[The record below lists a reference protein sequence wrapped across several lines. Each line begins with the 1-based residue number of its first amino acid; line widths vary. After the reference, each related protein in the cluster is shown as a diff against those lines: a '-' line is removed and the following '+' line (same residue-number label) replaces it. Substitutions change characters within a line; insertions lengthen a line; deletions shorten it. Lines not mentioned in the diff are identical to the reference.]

1 MIMPFGKHRGKT
13 IEAIADDDLNYLGWL
28 LTITLNPILYMEV
41 ARVYAD
47 RTGYTGEIPLP
58 MPFAE
63 SERASESR
71 PPSRFFDDCDYFGD
85 DTPSIPI
92 HRKTITL
99 TSDDQIDLHLL
110 LRKIVPHD
118 KIEPLA
124 LAVLNRILHGP
135 QLSTS
140 KSCLRQFAAS
150 YGVDMS
156 AVLEKL
162 VAAGWISYGETMR
175 PGPSAY
181 RIITMGTRA
190 AEVISKVL

>member
-1 MIMPFGKHRGKT
+1 MIIPFGKYKGRS
-13 IEAIADDDLNYLGWL
+13 IETIADEDLNYLGWL

-47 RTGYTGEIPLP
+47 RTGYTGEIPIP
-58 MPFAE
+58 MPFAGTE
-63 SERASESR
+63 AESESR
-71 PPSRFFDDCDYFGD
+71 PPRRFFDDGDYFGD

-99 TSDDQIDLHLL
+99 TADDQIDLHLL

-118 KIEPLA
+118 KIEPLT

-140 KSCLRQFAAS
+140 KSCLRQFATN

-156 AVLEKL
+156 AVLDKL
-162 VAAGWISYGETMR
+162 VVGGWISYGETMR
-175 PGPSAY
+175 PGPAAY
-181 RIITMGTRA
+181 RIITIGSRA